1 MLTTSLPSA
10 SPTRRRLS
18 GVLPTTRLWVA
29 ALALLTLAGCAS
41 QAPVDESGRQA
52 GQWERQQ
59 AQVEDFDSWTLVG
72 KAGLRTPQ
80 ENTSANLDWNQTPFY
95 FRMLISGPFGGGRSV
110 LEGREGRFSLSTSDG
125 RFEAETPEALME
137 EQLGWSLPVR
147 AMPDWVRG
155 LPGDHASYQLE
166 TDELGFPRFLQ
177 QDGWEIDYRDWERV
191 EEMWLP
197 RRLVMNYGDVRI
209 TLVVNQW
216 QASSR
221 SGE

>member
-10 SPTRRRLS
+10 RPTRRRLS

-197 RRLVMNYGDVRI
+197 RRLVMNYGEVRI

-216 QASSR
+216 QAASR
-221 SGE
+221 TAE

>member
-1 MLTTSLPSA
+1 MLTSFLNSAPVSTSSA
-10 SPTRRRLS
+10 SLYRS
-18 GVLPTTRLWVA
+18 ARLWVA
-29 ALALLTLAGCAS
+29 ALAVATLAGCAS
-41 QAPVDESGRQA
+41 QAPMDEGGRQA

-59 AQVEDFDSWTLVG
+59 ADVEAFESWILVG
-72 KAGLRTPQ
+72 KAGLRTP
-80 ENTSANLDWNQTPFY
+80 EEDTSANLDWNQTPYY

-110 LEGREGRFSLSTSDG
+110 LEGREGRFSLTTSEG

-166 TDELGFPRFLQ
+166 TDELGFPSHLQ
-177 QDGWEIDYRDWERV
+177 QDGWEIDYRDWEQA
-191 EEMWLP
+191 EGMWLP

-216 QASSR
+216 QAS
-221 SGE
+221 E